1 MEFGMFHEFRCAPGG
16 SHADAFA
23 TAFAEIDAAERL
35 GLDVI
40 WLSELHMDPTRSV
53 LSSPLTVAS
62 AIAVRTSRIR
72 IGIAV
77 QVLPLAHPVRIAE
90 EAATVDQIS
99 RGRLILGVGRSGV
112 PRAYDAYGVSYGES
126 HARFPEALALIKR
139 AWTENAFS
147 YQGEFFSCK
156 NVSLSPK
163 PYQQPHPP
171 IRVAANSPD
180 TFPTVGTWGDTIMVA
195 GRIGPL
201 KDLVPNIAAYRD
213 AYAAAGHPGRGQVF
227 LRIPVY
233 VAETDARARE
243 EPEASIMAF
252 YRALGSRIAASADQA
267 GARAIERRAERGL
280 GLQTITYEDAL
291 RDKLVVGT
299 PERVIDRL
307 RQLRDELGF
316 DGILAELN
324 CGGGIPH
331 QRVMNSLHMFCD
343 QVMPHFK

>member
-16 SHADAFA
+16 THAEAFA
-23 TAFAEIDAAERL
+23 AAFAEIDAAERL

-40 WLSELHMDPTRSV
+40 WLSELHMDPARSV
-53 LSSPLTVAS
+53 LASPLTVAS
-62 AIAVRTSRIR
+62 AVAVRTSRIR

-99 RGRLILGVGRSGV
+99 HGRLIFGVGRSGV

-126 HARFPEALALIKR
+126 HERFPEALALIKR
-139 AWTENAFS
+139 AWTENGFS
-147 YQGEFFSCK
+147 YKGKYYACN

-163 PYQQPHPP
+163 PLQRPHPP

-180 TFPTVGTWGDTIMVA
+180 TFPTVGTLGDTIMVA

-201 KDLVPNIAAYRD
+201 KDLIPNICAYHE
-213 AYAAAGHPGRGQVF
+213 AYAAAGHGARGQVF

-243 EPEASIMAF
+243 EPEDSVMAA
-252 YRALGSRIAASADQA
+252 YRLLGGRIAASADQA

-280 GLQTITYEDAL
+280 GLQTITYDDAL

-299 PERVIDRL
+299 PKRVIDRL
-307 RQLRDELGF
+307 HQLREEMGF
-316 DGILAELN
+316 DGILAEFN
-324 CGGGIPH
+324 FGGGIPAG
-331 QRVMNSLHMFCD
+331 RVMNSLRMFCD